1 MTYVISEHDG
11 KITASFFHWKCPNR
25 VWSPHT
31 NTFMEIYR
39 RVSKAP
45 WWPFFHP
52 EAFPASREDF
62 RRFPI
67 RETLQAPRP
76 LAWLNAPELKHWQE
90 LPRAALARSYG
101 HAPGSLSLVFLQGC
115 CGGCGP
121 VSQHLFGFLREFNT
135 GLSIRNSL
143 MPLEQNLSPLM
154 DTNSHEGSCLP
165 STLNS

>member
-1 MTYVISEHDG
+1 MTYIMSERDS

-25 VWSPHT
+25 VWRPQT
-31 NTFMEIYR
+31 KTFMEIYR

-45 WWPFFHP
+45 WCPFFHP
-52 EAFPASREDF
+52 EAFPASQEDF

-76 LAWLNAPELKHWQE
+76 PAWLNAPELKHWQE

-101 HAPGSLSLVFLQGC
+101 TPQAACLGFLQGC

-121 VSQHLFGFLREFNT
+121 VSQHLFGFLREKFDT
-135 GLSIRNSL
+135 GLSIRNSS
-143 MPLEQNLSPLM
+143 MSLEQNLSPLM
-154 DTNSHEGSCLP
+154 DTNSREGSCLL